1 MEAAKEACRN
11 IIKNHDIME
20 PGKPD
25 HYASMKTQLA
35 AKGMV
40 RLAIQEIS
48 AIDPADVLAKVEAVE
63 ADVIKMT
70 YRNYRGEV
78 SRRTISPISIWFGT
92 TDWHPEPGWLL
103 SGIDM
108 DKGERRDF
116 ALADCQFVDLS
127 PAPDAVARLVEA
139 ANQARMAFAGYI
151 SAQSAIDK
159 LDAALAAMETNHD

>member
-1 MEAAKEACRN
+1 MTRDEQLIKAALDMAAETAGAQMAK
-11 IIKNHDIME
+11 ITGT
-20 PGKPD
+20 P
-25 HYASMKTQLA
+25 YAAGGRVFA
-35 AKGMV
+35 A
-40 RLAIQEIS
+40 AIR

-63 ADVIKMT
+63 ADAIQMT

-116 ALADCQFVDLS
+116 ALADCQFADLS
-127 PAPDAVARLVEA
+127 PAP
-139 ANQARMAFAGYI
+139 
-151 SAQSAIDK
+151 
-159 LDAALAAMETNHD
+159 ALASQNREAQG